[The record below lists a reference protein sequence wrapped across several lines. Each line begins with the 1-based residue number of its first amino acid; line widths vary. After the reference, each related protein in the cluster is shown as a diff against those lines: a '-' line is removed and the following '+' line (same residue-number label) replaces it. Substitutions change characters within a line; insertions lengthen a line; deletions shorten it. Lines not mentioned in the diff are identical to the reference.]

1 MTQTI
6 FGSQSNEKTSTMLNY
21 QNNLRRFHELLLN
34 NKWRNEETAEKQ
46 REEAEDK
53 NEEQAILVASE

>member
-6 FGSQSNEKTSTMLNY
+6 FGSQSTEQTSTMLNY

>member
-1 MTQTI
+1 
-6 FGSQSNEKTSTMLNY
+6 MLNY